1 MSGAVVPERPLLKPW
16 YRLASGDGRTVLEH
30 AHTAIV
36 FEGRATERL
45 LPALLP
51 LLDGGHSVADLVAS
65 LGEPVAP
72 AVHNALELLARHGVL
87 TDGAERRATCRAVE
101 ETACLLS
108 ALSPGGQSPARVA
121 EALGVSVVT
130 VVGSGAVAEHVAR
143 LLRLGGVGELERGAL
158 DGPATRGRLA
168 VVVPDTAEVARVP
181 QWNETALEARAP
193 WLAVLPFDGRFAA
206 VGPLFVPGETACY
219 ECYRIRRASN
229 LAYPEEFWE
238 LEREP
243 RPAPEA
249 PPLVA
254 AVAGLAALLAL
265 RWLVDAD
272 ASLPG
277 MLAAFEPAGVPTLSA
292 HHVYR
297 VPRCPACSDAETVA
311 LGAPWFDGELLS

>member
-1 MSGAVVPERPLLKPW
+1 MSGDVPERPLLKPW

-51 LLDGGHSVADLVAS
+51 LLDGGHSVGDLVAS
-65 LGEPVAP
+65 LGERVAP
-72 AVHNALELLARHGVL
+72 AIHNALELLARHGLL
-87 TDGAERRATCRAVE
+87 TEGVKGGRTTTRALE

-108 ALSPGGQSPARVA
+108 ALSPGSASPAQTADVLA
-121 EALGVSVVT
+121 VSLVT

-143 LLRLGGVGELERGAL
+143 LLRLCGVGDLERAPL
-158 DGPATRGRLA
+158 TGPAVRERLA
-168 VVVPDTAEVARVP
+168 VVVPDAAEVPRLPA
-181 QWNETALEARAP
+181 WNEAALAAGAP

-229 LAYPEEFWE
+229 LAYAEEFWT

-254 AVAGLAALLAL
+254 AVAGLAVLMAV

-272 ASLPG
+272 AALPG

-297 VPRCPACSDAETVA
+297 VPRCPACSDAEAVA
-311 LGAPWFDGELLS
+311 LAAPWFDGELLS